1 MLGDILRDPIRWSSH
16 IGFIQRRPP
25 TLQLPSLACVGNP
38 LLNIA
43 YAIEILIE
51 FTLVGTADL
60 ATQIPGMLEDRIEH
74 ALIPS
79 VVFILEESIECQ

>member
-1 MLGDILRDPIRWSSH
+1 MVIVELQGGDSCRIGLERQNQKIAHQSHMLGDILWDPVRWSSH
-16 IGFIQRRPP
+16 IGFIQRWAP
-25 TLQLPSLACVGNP
+25 TLQFPSLARVGNP

-60 ATQIPGMLEDRIEH
+60 AT
-74 ALIPS
+74 
-79 VVFILEESIECQ
+79 